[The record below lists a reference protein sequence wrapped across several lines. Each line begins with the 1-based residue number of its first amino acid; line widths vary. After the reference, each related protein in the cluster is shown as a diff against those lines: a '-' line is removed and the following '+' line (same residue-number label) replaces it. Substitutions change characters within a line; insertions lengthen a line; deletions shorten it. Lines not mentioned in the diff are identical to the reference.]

1 MKWPPKLSPL
11 PDEGAIPEEDQSL
24 LEEAR
29 VLRADAMSEA
39 NEALAVEKEM
49 RRRRGIAMS
58 LARRYEDKVL
68 RLHGQMELP
77 LEEQQ

>member
-11 PDEGAIPEEDQSL
+11 PDKEAVPEEDQPL

-29 VLRADAMSEA
+29 ALRADAMSEA
-39 NEALAVEKEM
+39 DEALIIEREM

-77 LEEQQ
+77 LEEQ